1 MQFWLGR
8 QTEPLQ
14 IRKRCPYLQI
24 TGLQIFSIK
33 GQVVNILGF
42 VGQKVSVT
50 TQLCHCHTKAARDNT
65 SINGWR
71 AVFQNAFISKNRQW
85 T

>member
-24 TGLQIFSIK
+24 SGLQTFSIK
-33 GQVVNILGF
+33 GQIVNILGF
-42 VGQKVSVT
+42 VGQKVSIVT
-50 TQLCHCHTKAARDNT
+50 QK
-65 SINGWR
+65 
-71 AVFQNAFISKNRQW
+71 QP
-85 T
+85 